1 MGKLKR
7 KRLVIYRHIRE
18 RTNARREVED
28 ALKLAV
34 AAPRSDGRKEKRAM
48 DIPAAFGSSTSTKRV
63 QEARAC
69 FSCLGKTSKKVR
81 RRRRV
86 SLQLESRFIPNR
98 FRSLSLS
105 RRVGGE
111 YNGVVF
117 ARGKNATLTLKI
129 TSPFVRASSRS
140 SRWTRRGR
148 GASCQAHR
156 ATTRTTRTTAKRRAR
171 PPRRAESDRSRT
183 IFRNNRKNTHHTEKN
198 TGIIGRMG
206 RQMKKTGSTE
216 HLLPLRFPKRTRAK
230 WRGTGCV
237 LLEDK
242 DNRRRL
248 IFKKLNTTRDEG
260 KTPLWAFEVLY

>member
-1 MGKLKR
+1 MD
-7 KRLVIYRHIRE
+7 
-18 RTNARREVED
+18 NA
-28 ALKLAV
+28 A
-34 AAPRSDGRKEKRAM
+34 
-48 DIPAAFGSSTSTKRV
+48 AAFASTTKRV
-63 QEARAC
+63 QRAACLSC
-69 FSCLGKTSKKVR
+69 FVFSGKTMMSTKKVR

-86 SLQLESRFIPNR
+86 SLQLESRFIIPNR

-156 ATTRTTRTTAKRRAR
+156 ATTRTTRTTAKRRAK

-198 TGIIGRMG
+198 TGIIGRMD
-206 RQMKKTGSTE
+206 RQMKKTGSAE
-216 HLLPLRFPKRTRAK
+216 HLLLLLLRFPKRTRAK

>member
-1 MGKLKR
+1 
-7 KRLVIYRHIRE
+7 
-18 RTNARREVED
+18 
-28 ALKLAV
+28 
-34 AAPRSDGRKEKRAM
+34 M
-48 DIPAAFGSSTSTKRV
+48 DIIPAAAFGSSTSTKRV

-69 FSCLGKTSKKVR
+69 FSCLGKTSSKKVR

-86 SLQLESRFIPNR
+86 SLQLESRFIIPNR

-198 TGIIGRMG
+198 TGIIGRMD
-206 RQMKKTGSTE
+206 RQMKKTGSAE
-216 HLLPLRFPKRTRAK
+216 HLLLLLLRFPKRTRAK

>member
-1 MGKLKR
+1 M
-7 KRLVIYRHIRE
+7 
-18 RTNARREVED
+18 
-28 ALKLAV
+28 
-34 AAPRSDGRKEKRAM
+34 M
-48 DIPAAFGSSTSTKRV
+48 DIIPAAAFGSSTSTKRV
-63 QEARAC
+63 QEARFSC
-69 FSCLGKTSKKVR
+69 FSCLGKTSSKKVR

-86 SLQLESRFIPNR
+86 SLQLESRFSIPNR

-156 ATTRTTRTTAKRRAR
+156 ATTRTTRTTAKRRAK

-198 TGIIGRMG
+198 TGIIGRMD
-206 RQMKKTGSTE
+206 RQMKKTGSAE
-216 HLLPLRFPKRTRAK
+216 HLLLLLLRFPKRTRAK